1 MVLRVIVYFFIWL
14 LIALGLSFLMAYP
27 VMWLWNWLMPILF
40 PTGVIAHTITVGQA
54 FGLSILINLL
64 HPNVKTN
71 SKEE

>member
-1 MVLRVIVYFFIWL
+1 MILRVIVYFFIWL
-14 LIALGLSFLMAYP
+14 LFALGLSFLMAYP
-27 VMWLWNWLMPILF
+27 LMWLWNWLMPILF

-71 SKEE
+71 NKAE